1 MSRRAF
7 LFASAN
13 TPWVDELAQ
22 NVAELENPTLAVS
35 LWDWGTYLRFKT
47 DWPSPE
53 APPDLTRAH
62 WLFPPGFMGRAE
74 GLFRGLLRHRWRRA
88 VTRLERAIGGKAR
101 PWVVSPYPWLVES
114 FRGIEAPTIYF
125 NLDAY
130 ELYRPHRADA
140 IGRQETELVNQS
152 ELVLCLA
159 RTQVDAFRARF
170 PGRADR
176 VRHFPLAASKAFLN
190 PRPGEGFDA
199 KVVGYVGNLI
209 DRVDWRLVA
218 DVARRMPDV
227 TFVFV
232 GYANIT
238 SGGGQRPDWE
248 SARDE
253 ALALAN
259 VKQVPTVA
267 QGKVGEFYWSFG
279 LTWIP
284 YAVDHVFNLASCP
297 TKIMD
302 GLASGRPV
310 LSTDVPECR
319 IYPEWISIFHTADE
333 AVAMIRAGLA
343 QAVTAGAKA
352 RSAEQVAF
360 VQREHTYLPR
370 ARQLLGWLDALEA
383 PQRAS

>member
-1 MSRRAF
+1 MTGRAF

-22 NVAELENPTLAVS
+22 NVAELRNPTMAVS

-53 APPDLTRAH
+53 APPDLERAH
-62 WLFPPGFMGRAE
+62 WVFPPGYMGRAE
-74 GLFRGLLRHRWRRA
+74 PLLRSLMKHRWRRA
-88 VTRLERAIGGKAR
+88 IRRLERATAGDSK
-101 PWVVSPYPWLVES
+101 PWIVSPYPWLVES
-114 FRGIEAPTIYF
+114 FRGIEGPTIYF
-125 NLDAY
+125 NLDDY
-130 ELYRPHRADA
+130 QLYRPHRADA
-140 IGRQETELVNQS
+140 IGRQEAELVNRS
-152 ELVLCLA
+152 DLVLCLA
-159 RTQVDAFRARF
+159 RTQVDAFRKRF
-170 PGRADR
+170 PERAGR

-190 PRPGEGFDA
+190 PRPGEGFDP

-209 DRVDWRLVA
+209 DRVDWRLVGE
-218 DVARRMPDV
+218 VARRMPDV
-227 TFVFV
+227 MFVFV

-253 ALALAN
+253 AMALPN
-259 VKQVPTVA
+259 VKQVPTVP

-284 YAVDHVFNLASCP
+284 YAVDHIFNLASCP

-310 LSTDVPECR
+310 LSTDIPECR
-319 IYPEWISIFHTADE
+319 IYPEWISIFHTVDE
-333 AVAMIRAGLA
+333 AVTLIRDGLEAAGSA
-343 QAVTAGAKA
+343 RSKA
-352 RSAEQVAF
+352 RSTEQVAY

-370 ARQLLGWLDALEA
+370 ARQLLEWLDAIE
-383 PQRAS
+383 RR